1 MRKIITIIIATMMGS
16 TVLAQDSQT
25 FNKPVLCADRDRII
39 KELTGSKYQ
48 EMPVWLGMENTT
60 GDRYSLFVNT
70 KNGSWTLLQFD
81 EKIAC
86 IIGAG
91 VRSQSIPSGPAV

>member
-1 MRKIITIIIATMMGS
+1 MRKIITTIIATMIGS

-39 KELTGSKYQ
+39 RELTGSKYQ

-60 GDRYSLFVNT
+60 GDRYSLFVND

-81 EKIAC
+81 DKIAC
-86 IIGAG
+86 VIGAG
-91 VRSQSIPSGPAV
+91 TRSRAIEAGPAA